1 MRIMCRWKRSMNEM
15 AEAKGLFLYD
25 VPPQELPINY
35 SDYGDAVAVLG
46 KHQQLLSRWMLDTW
60 SLGSQMKITHVVT
73 HDTRYYINTF
83 VRFFFSWGP
92 SIE

>member
-1 MRIMCRWKRSMNEM
+1 MNEM

-46 KHQQLLSRWMLDTW
+46 KHQQLLCRWMLDTW